1 MYRLFLKPLFVLS
14 AVTLLFCFEGISQNV
29 LTVEKDFPE
38 KAYALSAYGD
48 VRVVLEINDMF
59 LSWETREDTDQ
70 YAIRIDTMFIHK
82 RFDEKT
88 FIVQRK
94 GSEAYGLMQR
104 TIIIPDSIALVDGSL
119 GGESIAEVEEK
130 FKANK
135 IATTSI
141 WNQQMIFSRARLNQ
155 LLAAPGLDQIT
166 RKDLITALNWREEIG
181 DNLKAFMEA
190 NPDMSPYRLSR
201 FVENWRN
208 QKLVTLGYNPYKQ
221 VVYNWE
227 KQFEGD
233 EEVIQMLTQPI
244 SFEE

>member
-1 MYRLFLKPLFVLS
+1 MFQPFLKSLFTCSVL
-14 AVTLLFCFEGISQNV
+14 ALLSISPAHCQDI
-29 LTVEKDFPE
+29 LTVEKDFPQ
-38 KAYALSAYGD
+38 KSYALNAYGD
-48 VRVVLEINDMF
+48 IMVLLEIEDLL
-59 LSWETREDTDQ
+59 LSWEEREDPGRD
-70 YAIRIDTMFIHK
+70 AIRIDTMFIRK
-82 RFDEKT
+82 RLDEKT
-88 FIVQRK
+88 FIVQRN

-104 TIIIPDSIALVDGSL
+104 TIIVPDSIALVDGSL
-119 GGESIAEVEEK
+119 GGESVKEVEDK
-130 FKANK
+130 YKANQ

-141 WNQQMIFSRARLNQ
+141 WNQQMLFSRSRVNE
-155 LLAAPGLDQIT
+155 LLEAPGLDQIT

-181 DNLKAFMEA
+181 ENLKAFLEA

-244 SFEE
+244 SFDE